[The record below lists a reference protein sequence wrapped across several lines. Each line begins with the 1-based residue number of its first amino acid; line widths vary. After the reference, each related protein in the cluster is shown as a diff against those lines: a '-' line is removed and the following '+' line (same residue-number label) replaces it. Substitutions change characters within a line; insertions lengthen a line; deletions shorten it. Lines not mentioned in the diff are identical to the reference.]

1 MNNLGS
7 NLIMGEGHM
16 KSKNNKWIYLLM
28 VAAALFWA
36 GAFIAGKISI
46 KEFSPVSVTFLRFFF
61 ASIVIFTLL
70 VYKQKDS
77 WKPKKE
83 DLPIIFM
90 LGLVGMVGYH
100 ILFFTALKYTKA
112 INASILAATNPL
124 MTVLIA
130 GLIGQEK
137 LSIKK
142 IGAIA
147 LAFIGVALTLTN
159 WDINILITMNLNKG
173 DMIMILAVFCWATYS
188 ILVKKHVKNYTP
200 LFLTAY
206 SFITCTIILF
216 PFAIAEGLFDAV
228 ALASK
233 NAWIAVLYMSIFPT
247 VFGYLIQQKSIGL
260 IGPSKTSI
268 FINLVPVFS
277 IILSI
282 TLLDEQFYLLNIFSG
297 LLIILSVYITTI
309 KLKD

>member
-1 MNNLGS
+1 
-7 NLIMGEGHM
+7 M